1 MTFSVEILR
10 SAQKQ
15 LSKINRQDQDRIIS
29 EIEALADN
37 PRPPGCK
44 KLSGRPAWRIRI
56 GSYRVIYEIQDD
68 QLLVLVVNLGHRR
81 EVYRYPSAVA
91 FV

>member
-1 MTFSVEILR
+1 MTHKIEILR

-15 LSKINRQDQDRIIS
+15 LSKIERKDQSRIIKAIR
-29 EIEALADN
+29 ELAEE
-37 PRPPGCK
+37 PRLQGSK

-68 QLLVLVVNLGHRR
+68 RCLVLVIDIGHRR
-81 EVYRYPSAVA
+81 EIYRK
-91 FV
+91 